1 MFYLLVD
8 GWESS
13 SFDSLDFI
21 WMIVSAEFFI
31 KLYFS
36 VERKFL
42 IFMVYPIDPIDS
54 FLVLCAN
61 VNLLVL
67 CYLFPFFFF
76 LVELLKLFPQFVGL
90 LSLWISMPS
99 FLFLVTLIGVNKMLI
114 VFFCLFDLLLGN
126 LLLVLVNFDFSYS
139 QFLSILCSKILVFL
153 FLITEKVEL
162 VLGLTDC
169 VLNIFPTVCINGGL
183 LDATWLTAI
192 DFDFALGS

>member
-1 MFYLLVD
+1 MLYLLVD

-31 KLYFS
+31 ELDFS

-61 VNLLVL
+61 VDLLVL

-90 LSLWISMPS
+90 LSLGISMPS

-114 VFFCLFDLLLGN
+114 VFFCLFDLLLDD

-139 QFLSILCSKILVFL
+139 QFLSILCPKILVFL

>member
-1 MFYLLVD
+1 
-8 GWESS
+8 
-13 SFDSLDFI
+13 
-21 WMIVSAEFFI
+21 
-31 KLYFS
+31 
-36 VERKFL
+36 
-42 IFMVYPIDPIDS
+42 MVYPIDPIDS

-61 VNLLVL
+61 VDLLVL

-90 LSLWISMPS
+90 LSLGISMPS

-114 VFFCLFDLLLGN
+114 VFFCLFDLLLDD

-139 QFLSILCSKILVFL
+139 QFLSILCPKILVFL